1 MTTKS
6 DAEWTDRLQSPTAPE
21 AAREVM
27 TAGDAV
33 RKASAEARARSE
45 APDREQDA
53 VVLATHLAPVLMEL
67 AAETL
72 LDAETDGGRAAVR
85 EWVRETLAGTGED
98 AVVELHDVLGEL
110 IAPTRR
116 RRERREHAV
125 LRIAERM
132 LPGAE
137 AEREAAAGRRVSEHT
152 VVIGGNA
159 AERGAVL
166 AETIA
171 EMEGDPDRIVTVR
184 LDGRSLD
191 GGAGA
196 MWGAAA
202 EQVCGPAGDEAPNPL
217 DRLLEHDENRRI
229 GILHRRGRRDDRA
242 LARPGRGLD
251 AAADTAVPG
260 TDRPRGDGRE
270 VAANGDHGSRL
281 GSVRQLRDDRPRI
294 EETQRGR
301 GATGNRGD
309 HRCQRRPP
317 CRSGIGRANQDGR
330 GRRNPMEPTLP
341 DGASILVNLEQ
352 QEPHDGRIFVMRIG
366 DAMLVKRLVGVGDI
380 EAQGAQRRWTQVHR
394 RAG

>member
-1 MTTKS
+1 MTTKG
-6 DAEWTDRLQSPTAPE
+6 E
-21 AAREVM
+21 ADWIGTLETPGAQKGARAVIR
-27 TAGDAV
+27 ARDAV
-33 RKASAEARARSE
+33 RRASAEARARSE
-45 APDREQDA
+45 TRHREHDA
-53 VVLATHLAPVLMEL
+53 RVLATHLAPVLMEL

-137 AEREAAAGRRVSEHT
+137 AEREAAAGRRVGEHT

-166 AETIA
+166 GQTIA
-171 EMEGDPDRIVTVR
+171 EMEGDPDRIATVR

-202 EQVCGPAGDEAPNPL
+202 EQLCGPAGDEVLNPL

-229 GILHRRGRRDDRA
+229 GIFIDGIDAMIERWDDRN
-242 LARPGRGLD
+242 
-251 AAADTAVPG
+251 
-260 TDRPRGDGRE
+260 E
-270 VAANGDHGSRL
+270 VWT
-281 GSVRQLRDDRPRI
+281 LRRI
-294 EETQRGR
+294 LQSE
-301 GATGNRGD
+301 
-309 HRCQRRPP
+309 
-317 CRSGIGRANQDGR
+317 
-330 GRRNPMEPTLP
+330 
-341 DGASILVNLEQ
+341 
-352 QEPHDGRIFVMRIG
+352 GRIVLAGTAERWPPAG
-366 DAMLVKRLVGVGDI
+366 TTGVDS
-380 EAQGAQRRWTQVHR
+380 GAYGSFATTDL
-394 RAG
+394 G

>member
-6 DAEWTDRLQSPTAPE
+6 DAEWIDRLQSPAARE
-21 AAREVM
+21 AARGVM

-45 APDREQDA
+45 TPDRQQDA
-53 VVLATHLAPVLMEL
+53 EVLATHLAPVLMEL

-171 EMEGDPDRIVTVR
+171 EMEGDPDRIATVR
-184 LDGRSLD
+184 LNGRSLG
-191 GGAGA
+191 GGAFA

-202 EQVCGPAGDEAPNPL
+202 EQLCEPAGNEVPNPL
-217 DRLLEHDENRRI
+217 NRLLEHDENRRI
-229 GILHRRGRRDDRA
+229 GICIDDIDAMIERWDDRN
-242 LARPGRGLD
+242 
-251 AAADTAVPG
+251 
-260 TDRPRGDGRE
+260 E
-270 VAANGDHGSRL
+270 VWT
-281 GSVRQLRDDRPRI
+281 LRRI
-294 EETQRGR
+294 LQSE
-301 GATGNRGD
+301 
-309 HRCQRRPP
+309 
-317 CRSGIGRANQDGR
+317 
-330 GRRNPMEPTLP
+330 
-341 DGASILVNLEQ
+341 
-352 QEPHDGRIFVMRIG
+352 GRIVLAGTAERWPPAG
-366 DAMLVKRLVGVGDI
+366 TTGVDSGTYGSFATTDL
-380 EAQGAQRRWTQVHR
+380 G
-394 RAG
+394 